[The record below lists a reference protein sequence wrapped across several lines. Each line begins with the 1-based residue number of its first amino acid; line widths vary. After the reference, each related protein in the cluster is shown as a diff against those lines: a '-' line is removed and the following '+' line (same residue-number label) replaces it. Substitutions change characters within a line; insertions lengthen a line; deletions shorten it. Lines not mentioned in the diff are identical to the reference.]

1 MKKNNLKILLYH
13 GVTDHKNRGVQNY
26 SGKHVHVNEF
36 YKQMNFIKKNCNV
49 LSIDQVPSII
59 KKKNFLKNS
68 VVVSFDDGF
77 ENNYKIAVPILKK
90 FSIPAVFYITAGMI
104 GKKKM
109 FWVDQIEDLIN
120 LTKKKEFFLKL
131 SRKLNFSIKNKKEKI
146 IAINKIKKFCKKN
159 SKLNK
164 EKILKNLKKILND
177 VQPNINHSKNYKSMS
192 WNQLKK
198 ISKNSLFTIGG
209 HSYNHNIFSKMTN
222 KDMKKEI
229 TKSINL
235 LSKKLNLNIKH
246 YAYPEGQKGDFNIA
260 TIKFLKSKKIIC
272 CPTAIHGDNPVNTN
286 LFYLKR
292 IMVGF
297 EKNKF
302 PFNGYLT

>member
-104 GKKKM
+104 GKKKCL
-109 FWVDQIEDLIN
+109 VQ
-120 LTKKKEFFLKL
+120 
-131 SRKLNFSIKNKKEKI
+131 
-146 IAINKIKKFCKKN
+146 
-159 SKLNK
+159 
-164 EKILKNLKKILND
+164 KKI
-177 VQPNINHSKNYKSMS
+177 
-192 WNQLKK
+192 
-198 ISKNSLFTIGG
+198 
-209 HSYNHNIFSKMTN
+209 
-222 KDMKKEI
+222 
-229 TKSINL
+229 
-235 LSKKLNLNIKH
+235 
-246 YAYPEGQKGDFNIA
+246 
-260 TIKFLKSKKIIC
+260 
-272 CPTAIHGDNPVNTN
+272 VN
-286 LFYLKR
+286 
-292 IMVGF
+292 
-297 EKNKF
+297 
-302 PFNGYLT
+302 